1 MASAE
6 TEPAKPSMKGPLI
19 FGLLLALTGAA
30 GGFFLS
36 SNNMLPFFSAPNS
49 GVQDPVAT
57 LQAAPSVIGQAIPE
71 SPSFVSVPPLLIS
84 LGLASSSRHLRF
96 AATLEAAPGTAEHV
110 EAVMPRIIDVLN
122 GYLRAVETADFDDP
136 AILTRLRKQMLR
148 RVQLVTEPGQISD
161 LLISEFVLD

>member
-1 MASAE
+1 MANVE
-6 TEPAKPSMKGPLI
+6 TKPAKPSMKGPLI
-19 FGLLLALTGAA
+19 LGLLLALTGAA
-30 GGFFLS
+30 AGFFLS
-36 SNNMLPFFSAPNS
+36 SNKMLPFISSPNA
-49 GVQDPVAT
+49 VALDTAAT
-57 LQAAPSVIGQAIPE
+57 LQTAPTVIEQPMPE

-84 LGLASSSRHLRF
+84 LGVGSTSRHLRF
-96 AATLEAAPGTAEHV
+96 AATLETTPGMAQHV

-161 LLISEFVLD
+161 LLISEFILD